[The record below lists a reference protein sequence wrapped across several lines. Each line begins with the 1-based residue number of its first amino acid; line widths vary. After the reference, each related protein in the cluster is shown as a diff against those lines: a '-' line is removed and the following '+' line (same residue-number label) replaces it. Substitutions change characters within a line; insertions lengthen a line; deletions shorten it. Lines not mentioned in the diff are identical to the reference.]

1 MESTD
6 QRCQNLPRDTVSKMD
21 TRVGL
26 ITGAS
31 SGIGRACAAHLAACG
46 VRVYGT
52 SRAPS
57 CGSMLQMDVTDDSS
71 VQSAI
76 DTILQREGRLDI
88 VVNNAGIA
96 IAGPLELTSIEE
108 AQRQLDVNL
117 FGAFRVCR
125 AVLPIMRR
133 QGSGYIVNIGSIGGL
148 IAIPYQPLYSA
159 SKFALEGM
167 TESLR
172 MEVRQ
177 FAIRVVIIEPGDTRT
192 EITQNRKMAAATR
205 DQQVYRSLA
214 AALKRTSDDEQGGPG
229 PDGVA
234 RLLWRIVN
242 TTNPRLRYTVGPA
255 IQRAAV
261 WLKRLPPYAV
271 VEAGM
276 RRYYG
281 LD

>member
-1 MESTD
+1 ME
-6 QRCQNLPRDTVSKMD
+6 
-21 TRVGL
+21 TRVAFV
-26 ITGAS
+26 TGAS
-31 SGIGRACAAHLAACG
+31 SGIGRSCATHLAACG

-52 SRAPS
+52 SRVPSTAPAPFT
-57 CGSMLQMDVTDDSS
+57 MLQMDVTDDAS
-71 VQSAI
+71 VKRAI
-76 DTILQREGRLDI
+76 DSIIQRESRLDI

-96 IAGPLELTSIEE
+96 LAGPVELTSMAE
-108 AQRQLDVNL
+108 ARHQIDVNL

-133 QGSGYIVNIGSIGGL
+133 QGGGYIVNVGSIGGL

-159 SKFALEGM
+159 SKFALEGL

-172 MEVRQ
+172 LEVRP
-177 FAIRVVIIEPGDTRT
+177 FGVRVVIVEPGDTRT
-192 EITQNRKMAAATR
+192 EITQNRRVAEAAMGQNVHR
-205 DQQVYRSLA
+205 LFA
-214 AALKRTSDDEQGGPG
+214 AALKRTADDEQKGPG
-229 PDGVA
+229 PEGVA

-255 IQRAAV
+255 IERAAV
-261 WLKRLPPYAV
+261 FLKRLLPYAV
-271 VEAGM
+271 MEFGM